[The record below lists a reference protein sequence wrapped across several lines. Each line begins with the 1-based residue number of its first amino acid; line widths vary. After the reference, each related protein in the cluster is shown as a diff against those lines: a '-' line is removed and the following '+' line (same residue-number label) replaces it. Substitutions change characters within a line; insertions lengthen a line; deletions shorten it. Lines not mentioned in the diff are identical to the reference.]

1 MCYKAASSLLTDV
14 TKISTPE
21 SEEVRGK
28 SSLKVLHLAFSV
40 TKVNFPHNWFFFCH
54 KNLMKFILLLSLLDR
69 LVFNRALEDHFQWTT
84 VVLQISKPD
93 LLYSDTKAP
102 DYL

>member
-1 MCYKAASSLLTDV
+1 
-14 TKISTPE
+14 
-21 SEEVRGK
+21 
-28 SSLKVLHLAFSV
+28 
-40 TKVNFPHNWFFFCH
+40 
-54 KNLMKFILLLSLLDR
+54 MKFILLLSLLDR